1 MTFLRAEMGR
11 TFMAKVT
18 AADRKKSG
26 MRGKGKKGKYP
37 TAKISQCLSAIRLR
51 HNGKGVS
58 ASAVL
63 AHVAA
68 SLCAKNPRVKAAL
81 AAARAKDRKGNSK

>member
-1 MTFLRAEMGR
+1 
-11 TFMAKVT
+11 MAKVT

-37 TAKISQCLSAIRLR
+37 VETVAQCLSAIRLR

-58 ASAVL
+58 AAAVL
-63 AHVAA
+63 AHVARSA
-68 SLCAKNPRVKAAL
+68 CAKNPRVKVAL
-81 AAARAKDRKGNSK
+81 AAARAKDRKGKT